1 MQTTTNP
8 LSLLWRVREML
19 FRYNVNHATF
29 VLYPLF
35 RGCLVFFLQSGNV
48 NLIPIR
54 KLKQIQ
60 RKFER
65 KKLDLDFRQR
75 ISSLIVVSFGVPS
88 QTLLSEMLSLTP
100 RITPFVKFS
109 TNFAHTVW
117 MMVLIK
123 ICVLETLI
131 LSTDRYVSYKLFSLS
146 HERQFHQ

>member
-19 FRYNVNHATF
+19 FRYNVFRF
-29 VLYPLF
+29 VSIVSGLF
-35 RGCLVFFLQSGNV
+35 AFIFLQSGNV

-60 RKFER
+60 RKFES

-75 ISSLIVVSFGVPS
+75 ISSLILVSSGVPS
-88 QTLLSEMLSLTP
+88 QTLLLSEMLSPTP
-100 RITPFVKFS
+100 RITPFVMFS

-123 ICVLETLI
+123 ICVLETPI

-146 HERQFHQ
+146 HERQFHR